1 MKVIICCS
9 RLTSFIQTDYSIKKI
24 LRLVFVPGTF
34 FSDPCSRTTTTV
46 YQKFHVICSA
56 SQLKMQ
62 VEPQLDLAVSGCH
75 SHTPPACFFYFF
87 FTRTWTVLHLYEELS
102 GFLSIKPLCITTHM
116 QRLLYQNRRPR
127 ISHLTSDNCLYLAN
141 IDKN

>member
-9 RLTSFIQTDYSIKKI
+9 RLTSFIQTDYSIKQI
-24 LRLVFVPGTF
+24 LRLVVVPGTF

-87 FTRTWTVLHLYEELS
+87 FYENMNCTSSIRRAFRFPVYKTALYNNPHAKTAVP
-102 GFLSIKPLCITTHM
+102 KP
-116 QRLLYQNRRPR
+116 
-127 ISHLTSDNCLYLAN
+127 
-141 IDKN
+141 